1 MNASLKLLC
10 QKKFLRTFIIIFNL
24 VVAFPSLSFPQQLA
38 FKTYNRASGLPSD
51 YILSIYQDRA
61 GYVWFGTDRGAS
73 RYDGKSFT
81 TYSSG
86 NGLGN
91 NFVMCINQD
100 HKGAMWFGLHE
111 GGVTRYDQRGFKTYT
126 ELDGLKG
133 KSVENILEDSYGRI
147 YFDVEWGIALFYKEQ
162 FSFLALDRQ
171 SCLLTKLKDGSILIG
186 DAKKLKR
193 IIPTNDLRFQI
204 SEVYL
209 PNEAAGFFIPGLGP
223 SKAITRTNGNVCL
236 IGIVGYLELSNI
248 ESGNT
253 KVERKFRSVSIES
266 ILEDQD
272 GIIWCGTE
280 NRGILRLENIQKQF
294 FECVVMKSAQSRI
307 SASFC
312 DYEGNLW
319 FGTMGSGVQKLL
331 GAHLNIYDSMNG
343 LSTDDVTV
351 VFEDS
356 SSRVW
361 LGTRTGVSITVNDKF
376 INLENELSTVKEVRC
391 FSEDQ
396 MGNIY
401 IGTFDQLFGPLT
413 LQKIFSHQAIPKQ
426 NIAYGVS
433 SLYCDVSRGE
443 QNLWL
448 ATYGGGTNHYTNHN
462 FKLYDVHDGMV
473 SSMIESIVPG
483 NNSIWFLS
491 RNNGASKL
499 INNTFQNYSKINGL
513 PSNTIF
519 CLYEEEDNITWFG
532 TDEGLVRLT
541 GKNIKTFSEKDG
553 LIGKNVL
560 SIFSANEKNKNRNE
574 LWVVTD
580 ESLHKYRND
589 SLYSYG
595 SFAILPSSGASI
607 NSVYHRKGSSILW
620 LATTEGAAKVDLS
633 QAHRNLI
640 APKVEIESAFADTVN
655 FYNSINHSNTI
666 STDSIVAL
674 NYLQNDVAINFS
686 ALSFSDEQ
694 KVKYIYKMEGFD
706 DDWFAPTAE
715 RKVRYRN
722 LNSGEMTFKIYAI
735 NADGVYSIQPAQ
747 ITFIITPPF
756 WRTSWFIFTV
766 SILVG
771 LILIVTIRYFSTRNL
786 HKKIERL
793 EHEKHLRE
801 EREKTRTQIS
811 RDLHDDISS
820 TLGSIALYS
829 ESFKRQFHDL
839 SEQHKNILDRIS
851 SLASEAVD
859 HMGDIIWS
867 VAPEHDT
874 LNEML
879 IRMKNF
885 TVELCS
891 INRIEYEINVQEL
904 ATDYSLQEDV
914 RRNIYLIFKEAM
926 NNIIKHANATKVT
939 LATKYYDNIF
949 EMTIEDNGKGFE
961 KINNIPASKKT
972 FGDETINKPH
982 GHGLSNMKKRAEAI
996 DAEFLIESGIGNGT
1010 IIRLKRRMT

>member
-1 MNASLKLLC
+1 MNASLNLLC
-10 QKKFLRTFIIIFNL
+10 KKKFLRTFIIIFNL
-24 VVAFPSLSFPQQLA
+24 VIAFSSLSFPQQLA

-51 YILSIYQDRA
+51 YILCIYQDRT

-81 TYSSG
+81 TYSSS

-100 HKGAMWFGLHE
+100 QKGSMWFGLHE

-126 ELDGLKG
+126 ESDGLKG
-133 KSVENILEDSYGRI
+133 KTVENILEDMYGRI
-147 YFDVEWGIALFYKEQ
+147 YFDVDGGITLFYKEQ

-186 DAKKLKR
+186 DSKKLRR

-209 PNEAAGFFIPGLGP
+209 PNEVIGFFIPGLGP

-236 IGIVGYLELSNI
+236 IGIVGYLELSNV
-248 ESGNT
+248 ESGNP
-253 KVERKFRSVSIES
+253 KVERKFHAVSIES
-266 ILEDQD
+266 ISENQD
-272 GIIWCGTE
+272 GKIWCGTE
-280 NRGILRLENIQKQF
+280 NQGILRLEKNQKEF
-294 FECVVMKSAQSRI
+294 FECVVKKSAQNRI

-319 FGTMGSGVQKLL
+319 FGTMGSGVQKFL
-331 GAHLNIYDSMNG
+331 GSHLIVYNSKSG
-343 LSTDDVTV
+343 LTTDDVTV
-351 VFEDS
+351 IMEDGFN
-356 SSRVW
+356 RIW
-361 LGTRTGVSITVNDKF
+361 LGTRTGVSIIANDKL
-376 INLENELSTVKEVRC
+376 INLESKLSTTKEVRC
-391 FSEDQ
+391 FTEDAK
-396 MGNIY
+396 GNIY
-401 IGTFDQLFGPLT
+401 IGTFDQLFGTLT
-413 LQKIFSHQAIPKQ
+413 LQQILSRQTIKKW

-433 SLYCDVSRGE
+433 SLYCDRTMKE
-443 QNLWL
+443 QTFWL
-448 ATYGGGTNHYTNHN
+448 STYGGGTYQYTNQN
-462 FKLYDVHDGMV
+462 FKLYQVQDGMV
-473 SSMIESIVPG
+473 SNMIESIVPG

-491 RNNGASKL
+491 RNNGASNF
-499 INNTFQNYSKINGL
+499 ISNTFQNFSKVNGL

-519 CLYEEEDNITWFG
+519 CVYEEIDNIIWFG

-541 GKNIKTFSEKDG
+541 GKKIKTFSAKDG

-560 SIFSANEKNKNRNE
+560 AIFPANEKNKNSNE
-574 LWVVTD
+574 LWVVTN

-589 SLYSYG
+589 SLYNYG
-595 SFAILPSSGASI
+595 SFAILPSSDASI
-607 NSVYHRKGSSILW
+607 NNVYHRKGSSILW
-620 LATTEGAAKVDLS
+620 LANTEGAVKVDLS

-655 FYNSINHSNTI
+655 FYNSINYSNTN
-666 STDSIVAL
+666 SSDSIAAL
-674 NYLQNDVAINFS
+674 SYLQNDVTINFS
-686 ALSFSDEQ
+686 ALGFSDEQ
-694 KVKYIYKMEGFD
+694 KVKYIYRLEGFD
-706 DDWFAPTAE
+706 DTWSSQTSE

-722 LNSGEMTFKIYAI
+722 LYSGRMTFKVYAI
-735 NADGVYSIQPAQ
+735 NADGVYSIHPAQ

-756 WRTSWFIFTV
+756 WRTGWFILI
-766 SILVG
+766 SAILFFG
-771 LILIVTIRYFSTRNL
+771 ILIGTIRYYSTRNL

-829 ESFKRQFHDL
+829 ESFKRQFHNL
-839 SEQHKNILDRIS
+839 SEQHKTILDRIS
-851 SLASEAVD
+851 SLASEAID

-885 TVELCS
+885 TVEFCS

-904 ATDYSLQEDV
+904 ATDFSLQEDV
-914 RRNIYLIFKEAM
+914 RRNIYLIFKEAL

-939 LATKYYDNIF
+939 LTTKYHESVF
-949 EMTIEDNGKGFE
+949 ELTIEDNGKGFE
-961 KINNIPASKKT
+961 KSRKVSAIKKT
-972 FGDETINKPH
+972 LVDETINKPR
-982 GHGLSNMKKRAEAI
+982 GHGLSNMKRRSEVIGAELL
-996 DAEFLIESGIGNGT
+996 FESSPEHGT
-1010 IIRLKRRMT
+1010 KINFKIRMT